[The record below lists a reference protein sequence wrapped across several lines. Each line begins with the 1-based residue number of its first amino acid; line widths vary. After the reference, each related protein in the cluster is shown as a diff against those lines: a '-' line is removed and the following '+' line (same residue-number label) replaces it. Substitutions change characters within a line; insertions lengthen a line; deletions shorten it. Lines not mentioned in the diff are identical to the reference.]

1 MVHQSFIAEIYHE
14 GSEENVHSSSDGY
27 WDDLILSIV
36 PVELQL
42 SKNTHQELIHELII
56 DSKSLEVS

>member
-1 MVHQSFIAEIYHE
+1 MIYQSFVAKIYHE

-27 WDDLILSIV
+27 WDNFVLRIV
-36 PVELQL
+36 PVKLQL
-42 SKNTHQELIHELII
+42 SENAHQELVHEFII